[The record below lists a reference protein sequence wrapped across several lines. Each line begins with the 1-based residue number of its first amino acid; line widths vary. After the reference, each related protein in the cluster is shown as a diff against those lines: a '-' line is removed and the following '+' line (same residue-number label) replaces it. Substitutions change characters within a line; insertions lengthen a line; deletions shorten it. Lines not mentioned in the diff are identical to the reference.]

1 MTGSRARAAILTFLV
16 SDGRGAGSVTE
27 IAAKAGLARYA
38 VERELGHLIE
48 GGLIRKVDIGPTAH
62 ALYQAVRSFP
72 GFLELWRFVVL
83 TSGKAARIREALAAD
98 GHQLAWIYGPYIEG
112 AYTRKIPIVVI
123 TRAPKAS
130 ARALQALRG
139 SGFVVDA
146 TVMTIAQWSLRLER
160 RDLTVLR
167 LRKAQR
173 LWLIGDS
180 ATLRKQEKFERETRR
195 TWKTVLENW
204 REEFLWDDDLD
215 QFGRVL
221 APARNET

>member
-16 SDGRGAGSVTE
+16 SDGNGAGSVSE
-27 IAAKAGLARYA
+27 IAARAGLARYA
-38 VERELGHLIE
+38 VERELRYLID
-48 GGLIRKVDIGPTAH
+48 GGLIRKIDMSGSAH
-62 ALYQAVRSFP
+62 ARYQVLRTFP
-72 GFLELWRFVVL
+72 GFIELWRFVVL
-83 TSGKAARIREALAAD
+83 TSGKAARIREAVAAD
-98 GHQLAWIYGPYIEG
+98 DGRQLAWIYGPYIEG
-112 AYTRKIPIVVI
+112 AYTRKIPVVVI

-139 SGFVVDA
+139 SGFGVDA
-146 TVMTIAQWSLRLER
+146 TVMTFAQWALRLER

-180 ATLRKQEKFERETRR
+180 ATLRKEEKFELESRR
-195 TWKTVLENW
+195 TWKTVIENW

-215 QFGRVL
+215 QFGRPL
-221 APARNET
+221 RC